1 MILWSHALAALFFA
15 LLALGQRRGVSGLPR
30 RALITAQSLTALW
43 GLAAAG
49 IGPSELA
56 TQLAETLR
64 NLAWLGFMFAL
75 VRRDRDAPEAGAIAI
90 VYGVVAL
97 TAIAGGAVALV
108 GVGVPAAALP
118 AVEAARAALAMMVA
132 LGALLLVHHL
142 HLAIGPRHH
151 GGMRLALVALAG
163 LWLGDGVLYSAA
175 YAQGTAPEA
184 LVAMRG
190 VLIALIAPL
199 FALAVHRDGDWR
211 LRPSRTVTYQSLAL
225 VAVLLY
231 VVAMVLATRGLAAIG
246 GAQARLIQTA
256 FVFGGSAALLGLL
269 STPWLRAWLRVKLAK
284 HLFAHRYDYRA
295 AWLRFTDTLGRPEED
310 AAPLDARIVQAV
322 ANLVDAPAGLLLVRD
337 GAGLSPGAGWRWDA
351 AVPASDGALPAFLEA
366 TGRIVAFDELRRD
379 TADPQERAALPE
391 AWRALPEAWLLVP
404 LLHFG
409 KLTGGILLARPALD
423 RAPDWEDFDLLRLA
437 GRQVASYLAEARA
450 QAALAEAQ
458 RFDEFNRRFAF
469 ILHDIK
475 NLVSQLTLVARNA
488 ERHADNPEFRADMI
502 ATLNDSASRMTELLA
517 RLSQHHRA
525 PPEPPVP
532 VPLRALAER
541 LALRRRAQHPVRV
554 EGPETLAL
562 ADPARLDQVIGHL
575 LQNAVEASPAGA
587 EITLEI
593 GATAAGQAR
602 IAVIDQGPG
611 MSAAF
616 VRDRLFKPFVSGKPG
631 GFGLGAYEARVL
643 AEAMGGAV
651 SVESREGAGT
661 RFTVLLPA
669 AQAMEAAA

>member
-1 MILWSHALAALFFA
+1 MILWGHALAALFFA
-15 LLALGQRRGVSGLPR
+15 LLALGQWRGGSGLPR
-30 RALITAQSLTALW
+30 RVLIAAQLLTALW

-49 IGPSELA
+49 IGTHDLA
-56 TQLAETLR
+56 TQLAETAR
-64 NLAWLGFMFAL
+64 DLAWLGFMFAL
-75 VRRDRDAPEAGAIAI
+75 ARRDRSAPEAGMILI

-97 TAIAGGAVALV
+97 TAITGGALALL
-108 GVGVPAAALP
+108 GAGVPASALP
-118 AVEAARAALAMMVA
+118 AVDAGRAALAMMVSI
-132 LGALLLVHHL
+132 GALLLVHHL
-142 HLAIGPRHH
+142 HLAMGPAQR
-151 GGMRLALVALAG
+151 GGVRLVPVALAG
-163 LWLGDGVLYSAA
+163 MWAADGAVYLAA
-175 YAQGTAPEA
+175 YVGEA
-184 LVAMRG
+184 WPVELVAARG
-190 VLIALIAPL
+190 WLIALIAPL
-199 FALAVHRDGDWR
+199 FALAVHRDGAWR

-246 GAQARLIQTA
+246 GAQARPIQTA
-256 FVFGGSAALLGLL
+256 FVFGSSAALLALL

-295 AWLRFTDTLGRPEED
+295 AWLRFTDTLGRPGED
-310 AAPLDARIVQAV
+310 AAPLEERIVQAV
-322 ANLVDAPAGLLLVRD
+322 ANLVDSPAGVLLMPE
-337 GAGLSPGAGWRWDA
+337 GAGLGMGARWRWDA
-351 AVPASDGALPAFLEA
+351 PVPPTDEALPAFLEA
-366 TGRIVAFDELRRD
+366 TGHIVAFDQP
-379 TADPQERAALPE
+379 ASDPREAAALPA

-409 KLTGGILLARPALD
+409 KLTGAILLARPAID

-488 ERHADNPEFRADMI
+488 ERHADNPAFRADMI

-525 PPEPPVP
+525 PSEPPVP
-532 VPLRALAER
+532 VAVRALAER
-541 LALRRRAQHPVRV
+541 VALRRRAQHPIEVV
-554 EGPETLAL
+554 GADALAL
-562 ADPARLDQVIGHL
+562 ADPAGLEQLLGHL

-587 EITLEI
+587 PIAVRVGMAS
-593 GATAAGQAR
+593 GAVS
-602 IAVIDQGPG
+602 IEVIDQGAG

-616 VRDRLFKPFVSGKPG
+616 IRDQLFKPFVSRKPG
-631 GFGLGAYEARVL
+631 GFGLGAYEARQL
-643 AEAMGGAV
+643 AEAMGGRV
-651 SVESREGAGT
+651 EVESREGAGT
-661 RFTVLLPA
+661 CFRVLLPRA
-669 AQAMEAAA
+669 PALEAAA